1 MIPACLEL
9 LSVLALGSTLGGTA
23 APQTGAALLDHASLQ
38 QGIERLVLQ
47 HGDQVRQLTI
57 ATSRAGREVSALRI
71 TNGADPVPGTPAILI
86 VAGIDGP
93 RAYTSSLALRHAWQL
108 VAGYGR
114 DEKVTGLLDTTTVY
128 VVPRLDVDGC
138 EARFATPLAEVLGT
152 GHGFDDDRDGRQ
164 GEDGPAD
171 VNGDGV
177 VSWMRVPDPEGT
189 WVADPND
196 PRALREAERAKGE
209 RGTWKLLPEG
219 LDSDGD
225 EEVAED
231 PERDAVVNRNF
242 PRHWKEHDPASGLYP
257 THEPVA
263 EGMVNFLLEAKDIAL
278 VVTYGEQGNLVEKPE
293 KQGDDG
299 PSRRGD
305 VRTGVYE
312 SDLPLYEELGE
323 RYREATENE
332 TKGLGEQHGSLQGFL
347 YHHRGLLCL
356 DVDPWSMPLDA
367 EPPEEA
373 PEETDGE
380 SGGAEE
386 KDGEETDEEELPD
399 PSDDARRLDWAD
411 QNAADAYIPWTPF
424 DHPQLGPVEIGGW
437 RPYAR
442 VEPPAS
448 ELDGLA
454 ESHFAFLLQLGALL
468 PRLEWTEATGAAL
481 GGGLVEVRATLEN
494 AALLPQQTR
503 AAIRSRTVRPARV
516 RLVLPEGAEL
526 LGGEPQTL
534 VRDLAGTGG
543 RRELRWLVGGV
554 DDPTRIQVSFDT
566 DNAGAAIRNLEET
579 N

>member
-9 LSVLALGSTLGGTA
+9 LSTLALAPIPNGA
-23 APQTGAALLDHASLQ
+23 APPQPVAELLDHASLQ
-38 QGIERLVLQ
+38 QGIERLVQQ
-47 HGDQVRQLTI
+47 HGDQVQQMTI

-71 TNGADPVPGTPAILI
+71 TSGTDPMPGTPAILV
-86 VAGIDGP
+86 VAGLDGP
-93 RAYTSSLALRHAWQL
+93 RAYTSSLALQHAQEL
-108 VAGYGR
+108 AAGYGKV
-114 DEKVTGLLDTTTVY
+114 EEVTGLLDTTTVY
-128 VVPRLDVDGC
+128 VVPRLDPDGC

-171 VNGDGV
+171 VNGDGF

-196 PRALREAERAKGE
+196 PRALREADRAKGE

-219 LDSDGD
+219 LDGDGD

-305 VRTGVYE
+305 VKTGVYE

-367 EPPEEA
+367 EPPEEQA
-373 PEETDGE
+373 EETDDE
-380 SGGAEE
+380 SGAAEE
-386 KDGEETDEEELPD
+386 TNSEEPDEEELPD
-399 PSDDARRLDWAD
+399 PSDDARRLVWVDR
-411 QNAADAYIPWTPF
+411 NAADAYLPWPPF

-503 AAIRSRTVRPARV
+503 AGIRSRTVRPARV

-526 LGGEPQTL
+526 LGGEPQIL
-534 VRDLAGTGG
+534 VRNLAGTGG

-566 DNAGAAIRNLEET
+566 DNAGAATRNLEET